1 MNILP
6 MDKITKVSKPQADAL
21 NSMAEAGIKLNNSQ
35 VILSAVAGAIVIIQ
49 AAIKFAQNHDD
60 NKHEERMMKLEL
72 EKLKIE
78 YENNKEEE

>member
-35 VILSAVAGAIVIIQ
+35 VILIAVAGAIVIIQ
-49 AAIKFAQNHDD
+49 SVIKFAQNHDD
-60 NKHEERMMKLEL
+60 NKHEERMTKLEL

-78 YENNKEEE
+78 YETNKEEE